1 MRGCDVAV
9 LWGVLVVA
17 ATLPACAGAPTARRT
32 TRGGL
37 ATRAGARRLAA
48 YVDQRRWVRR
58 EGDPDLRMGR
68 LQRRLRGRPGGAR
81 VRQARVEAR
90 REAQTAAAE
99 GDLAFD
105 VQRGGEIVALALAE
119 QLEVMGL
126 RVGLEPNPDDPQADI
141 ERYPPVDLRGLR
153 FLVLLEGEARFWVR
167 AEHAASGPA
176 RSTAEVHATVRV
188 HALRKGEATLIHTA
202 SAQRSATVDARAVP
216 TRSARARAAGREALD
231 AWVRAVLLDPKFEE
245 ALLTQVR

>member
-1 MRGCDVAV
+1 
-9 LWGVLVVA
+9 
-17 ATLPACAGAPTARRT
+17 
-32 TRGGL
+32 
-37 ATRAGARRLAA
+37 
-48 YVDQRRWVRR
+48 
-58 EGDPDLRMGR
+58 MGR

-81 VRQARVEAR
+81 VRPL
-90 REAQTAAAE
+90 AQTAAAE